1 MKKAIIF
8 GKELFLLLNEKS
20 LILRKFAVI
29 LLWSKIG
36 LNELLVVWVWY
47 SSILILDWLLLIF
60 FSHHISMLTKT
71 ECKKFPIYS
80 SLNLAKKKNNKTR
93 MKRHA
98 TKTAKKRFNF
108 KVLSYLLKT
117 WKKKYYEEKTTT
129 YSILPFHVC

>member
-20 LILRKFAVI
+20 LILRKFALI

-60 FSHHISMLTKT
+60 FSSHFHAELRLNVRN
-71 ECKKFPIYS
+71 FPYIPVWTQP
-80 SLNLAKKKNNKTR
+80 KKNNKTR

-98 TKTAKKRFNF
+98 TKTAKKG
-108 KVLSYLLKT
+108 L
-117 WKKKYYEEKTTT
+117 
-129 YSILPFHVC
+129 ILRS